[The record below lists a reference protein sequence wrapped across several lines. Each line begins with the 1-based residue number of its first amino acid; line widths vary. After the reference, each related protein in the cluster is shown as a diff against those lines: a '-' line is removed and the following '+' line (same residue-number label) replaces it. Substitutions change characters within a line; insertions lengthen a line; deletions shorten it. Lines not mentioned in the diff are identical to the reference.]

1 MHRRPPRLS
10 IWLGLRLRKKESRA
24 VNTTSPGRVER
35 EKEGVLLTFSTN
47 CTVDILSKLLISKST
62 SISLVSTFSEAV
74 LHLWLTS
81 AALLSIL
88 SVSFSISFLRILSL
102 ERPHSPLS
110 RARSRPSH
118 CLDVSMVA
126 GPFPPPPCLG
136 CHASPPPLPLQ
147 KNHKAGRF
155 FSREDGGEED
165 GGREGEFKDS
175 GLRLPVG
182 NRARISMVN
191 KKIKGILVI

>member
-10 IWLGLRLRKKESRA
+10 IWLGLCLRKKESWA
-24 VNTTSPGRVER
+24 VNTTSRGRVER

-88 SVSFSISFLRILSL
+88 SVSFSNSFLRILSL

-136 CHASPPPLPLQ
+136 CHASPPPPPP
-147 KNHKAGRF
+147 KKMTKPDVF
-155 FSREDGGEED
+155 FLERMEVEN
-165 GGREGEFKDS
+165 GGREGEFKES
-175 GLRLPVG
+175 ELRLPVG

-191 KKIKGILVI
+191 KKLRGSWLF